1 MKQAVEKEAKKY
13 ADRIYQPVDR
23 GVLHKE
29 TQKDFIAGAEW
40 QAKQALS
47 QEQIDTKLSEYINST
62 KTEDKLKI
70 GQFSLITIS
79 SMAID
84 ANSAKTT
91 LSTEFT
97 HKGKRYKAEMLITQ
111 KEIKS
116 EPRKKGSE

>member
-1 MKQAVEKEAKKY
+1 MKQIEKAAEKY
-13 ADRIYQPVDR
+13 ALECQREEGYPSPMYDSYDA
-23 GVLHKE
+23 
-29 TQKDFIAGAEW
+29 KDMRECAFKSGAEW
-40 QAKQALS
+40 QAKQPLS
-47 QEQIDTKLSEYINST
+47 QEQIDIKLSEYINST
-62 KTEDKLKI
+62 KSEDKLKI
-70 GQFSLITIS
+70 GLFSLITIS

-116 EPRKKGSE
+116 

>member
-1 MKQAVEKEAKKY
+1 MKQTLKEAARKY
-13 ADRIYQPVDR
+13 ADEIYDPDDR
-23 GVLHKE
+23 DVLYKE
-29 TQKDFIAGAEW
+29 TQKDFVAGAKW
-40 QAKQALS
+40 QANQPLS
-47 QEQIDTKLSEYINST
+47 QEQIDIKLSEYINST
-62 KTEDKLKI
+62 KSEDKLKI

-111 KEIKS
+111 KEV
-116 EPRKKGSE
+116 

>member
-1 MKQAVEKEAKKY
+1 MKQTIEEAAKKF
-13 ADRIYQPVDR
+13 ADGVYQPIDR
-23 GVLHKE
+23 GILHKE
-29 TQKDFIAGAEW
+29 IQKDFIAGAEW

-70 GQFSLITIS
+70 GQFSLIIIS

-116 EPRKKGSE
+116 ALN

>member
-1 MKQAVEKEAKKY
+1 MNIQEAAKEY
-13 ADRIYQPVDR
+13 ADGQYEPTDR
-23 GVLHKE
+23 GILYGE
-29 TQKDFIAGAEW
+29 TQNDFVAGAEW
-40 QAKQALS
+40 QVNQTLP

-62 KTEDKLKI
+62 KVEDKLKI

-116 EPRKKGSE
+116 EPRKKGVE

>member
-1 MKQAVEKEAKKY
+1 MGNMILLKEAFYTKRRKKILWLGQ
-13 ADRIYQPVDR
+13 ANQP
-23 GVLHKE
+23 
-29 TQKDFIAGAEW
+29 
-40 QAKQALS
+40 LS
-47 QEQIDTKLSEYINST
+47 QEHIDIKLSEYINST
-62 KTEDKLKI
+62 KSEDKLKI

-111 KEIKS
+111 KEV
-116 EPRKKGSE
+116 